1 MWWPDVARD
10 VLQLIKHY
18 LPAAKPDTTIGD
30 VLPRAQVDAQPAR
43 IVLIGHSFGAGLASL
58 VANTHPELVHTLI
71 MIDPP
76 LAHPPVFSVE
86 GLAPLLDANGS
97 EIPRGLP
104 IQDHSFTSS
113 GQVSAAEISARR
125 RDVWPSRQAAKDA
138 LGSSPFYACWHP
150 SALESFLDHALV
162 PVTPEH
168 GGLIPARTQER
179 NTPVTLST
187 SKFAEAACFGGTWSG
202 TYVILSI
209 LSGAFSRYWVQRE
222 GATTKKGR
230 TFTAYA
236 TQYKSYAL
244 LGPYY
249 ERMRVIQ
256 RGHESVPVLAQRSE
270 GEELRSQL
278 TSTKHPEL
286 TDGVLGWDDLRRR
299 FPIQGETAIFMG
311 SEHML
316 PQIQPQNVA
325 NVVSGWLKETISLKG
340 DSHL

>member
-10 VLQLIKHY
+10 LLQFIKHY
-18 LPAAKPDTTIGD
+18 LPATRPGTTIGD
-30 VLPRAQVDAQPAR
+30 VLPRTREEAQPPR

-58 VANTHPELVHTLI
+58 VANTHSELVDTLI
-71 MIDPP
+71 MMDPP
-76 LAHPPVFSVE
+76 LAHPPVFSVK
-86 GLAPLLDANGS
+86 GLAALLDAHGS

-104 IQDHSFTSS
+104 IQGKPFTDP
-113 GQVSAAEISARR
+113 GQVSPAELSARR
-125 RDVWPSRQAAKDA
+125 RDTWPSRQAAKDA
-138 LGSSPFYACWHP
+138 LCNSPFYADWHP
-150 SALESFLDHALV
+150 SALELFLEHALV
-162 PVTPEH
+162 PVPDAH
-168 GGLIPARTQER
+168 GFIPARAQEG

-209 LSGAFSRYWVQRE
+209 LSGAFARYWAQHE

-236 TQYKSYAL
+236 TQYKSYGL

-256 RGHESVPVLAQRSE
+256 RGHESVPVLDQRSE
-270 GEELRSQL
+270 GEQLRSQL
-278 TSTKHPEL
+278 TCKRLPKL
-286 TDGVLGWDDLRRR
+286 TDGVVGWDKLRRR
-299 FPIQGETAIFMG
+299 FPIKGETVIFMG

-325 NVVSGWLKETISLKG
+325 NVVSGWLKETISHKL